1 MKGIINLFKK
11 EYKIEDIRAIKSPLR
26 ICPIG
31 AHSDHQLG
39 KVTGMT
45 LDSSVDFVYAPSVD
59 GYIKVQSLD
68 FPDKEWF
75 HIDHEMEY
83 VPGFWGTY
91 LRGAKQALQQDF
103 VLKTGLNR
111 NGQR

>member
-1 MKGIINLFKK
+1 MKEIVEQFKK
-11 EYKIEDIRAIKSPLR
+11 EYRLEDIRAVKSPLR

-45 LDSSVDFVYAPSVD
+45 LDSSVDFVYTPSLY

-91 LRGAKQALQQDF
+91 LRGAKQAL
-103 VLKTGLNR
+103 
-111 NGQR
+111 